1 MSSKARKTSDVFDE
15 QDSLSRAYNSTTEPE
30 RDKDRLADVWI
41 QADGTSKANAGTF
54 STNRITP
61 LMVYVRKYKPFTKLS
76 DLKRKSNNGN

>member
-1 MSSKARKTSDVFDE
+1 MSRSRDTADTFVE
-15 QDSLSRAYNSTTEPE
+15 QDKLSRAYNSTTEPE

-41 QADGTSKANAGTF
+41 QADGTSRANAGSF
-54 STNRITP
+54 STNRLTP